1 MNTNPVP
8 RKLYVE
14 LTTLCNL
21 GCAMCVKHSD
31 GWNCDDALMETA
43 TFEALVPL
51 FPHLETLNLNGI
63 GESMLHPDLPVFI
76 ARARAS
82 VPDSCIIGFQ
92 SNGMILTE
100 TLAAN
105 LMDAGLDRIC
115 FSVDS
120 PDPRELDRLRAGAEL
135 LQVGRAFELMRDAA
149 RRPGARS
156 LELGAET
163 VVGAR
168 NYESLPET
176 VVWCAERGA
185 GFLVVTHALPY
196 HRAYAKETLYEP
208 VSWRCLDFCREWEA
222 QLLAEGLNLHRVYDA
237 FYAVFRTPAQQR
249 QVEVML
255 AMMAEARKRDLQF
268 SLPNVLRVDLERMER
283 VREVFAWSEDE
294 ALRRGIRLDLPERA
308 AREPRSCPFVEAPS
322 LFVACDG
329 ALAPCY
335 YLWHDYSHWLFGTEI
350 RVHQRAFGRVPEDD
364 PLRVWNADAFA
375 RFRTE
380 ARQEEYA
387 RCADCSVVPCDYV
400 QGYPHPFE
408 KDCYGRVVPCGS
420 CPWSGGGFACLR

>member
-1 MNTNPVP
+1 MNTIP

-14 LTTLCNL
+14 LATLCNL
-21 GCAMCVKHSD
+21 GCAMCVKQSR
-31 GWNCDDALMETA
+31 GWTSPDMLMSRA
-43 TFEALVPL
+43 TFEALAPL
-51 FPHLETLNLNGI
+51 WPGLDNLNLNGI
-63 GESMLHPDLPVFI
+63 GESMLHPGLPELLAL
-76 ARARAS
+76 ARTK
-82 VPDSCIIGFQ
+82 VPDSCVIAFQ
-92 SNGMILTE
+92 SNGMLLTSD
-100 TLAAN
+100 LAAR

-120 PDPRELDRLRAGAEL
+120 PDPRELHRLRAGAEL
-135 LQVGRAFELMRDAA
+135 GQVGLAFDLMLQAA
-149 RRPGARS
+149 LRPGSRPLA
-156 LELGAET
+156 LGAET
-163 VVGAR
+163 VVSAR
-168 NYESLPET
+168 NFESLPET

-185 GFLVVTHALPY
+185 SFLVVTNALPY
-196 HRAYAKETLYEP
+196 HRAYAKEALYEP
-208 VSWRCLDFCREWEA
+208 VSWRCLEFCREWEK

-283 VREVFAWSEDE
+283 VREVFARSEDE

-308 AREPRSCPFVEAPS
+308 AREPRRCPFVESPS

-350 RVHQRAFGRVPEDD
+350 RVHQRVFGRVPEDD
-364 PLRVWNADAFA
+364 PLRIWNVEAFA

-387 RCADCSVVPCDYV
+387 RCGDCSVVPCDYV
-400 QGYPHPFE
+400 QGTSHPFE
-408 KDCYGRVVPCGS
+408 RDCYGRVVPCGS
-420 CPWSGGGFACLR
+420 CPWSGGGFACLQ